1 MILHLSGHRRSCACV
16 RHSTG
21 GRLHAG
27 DTMADCCAL
36 KRSLAFYQWCMQQFL
51 GLTRADGHAKHRQ
64 SHLKV
69 VGLAP
74 ASNRPAAQE
83 VCCEGKHKN
92 DGDGNEG
99 ELQWWRAP
107 LSAIRWCLALNRAE
121 EREQGCHQALFR
133 WETQHPGVDRQWH
146 GAKRQQP
153 VGPGQPCHAMRQCC
167 AEPLMHGS
175 PVRPPSFAKFTAVL
189 RRQHQ
194 PGTGEEEMLLAP
206 DLKHSLCMCVP
217 LWWQWH
223 GGWARES
230 LAVGVP
236 LDDEEM
242 EEEAKARRNRLVM
255 PEDNNNCDTIM
266 PTTAR
271 KTKKEPATMLDLH
284 QHYSWAGQVGS
295 LAGISTLWTSLG
307 RRPAQ
312 AAMGKSWPPSK
323 VTCCTAWSVTA
334 SADGRTSCL
343 GWENS
348 CSATWWTAVSIER
361 PTTAP
366 GIFSV
371 A

>member
-16 RHSTG
+16 RHSNG

-51 GLTRADGHAKHRQ
+51 GLTRAEGHAKHRQ

-194 PGTGEEEMLLAP
+194 PGTGELDVAGP
-206 DLKHSLCMCVP
+206 WFKAQP
-217 LWWQWH
+217 LYVRPPLMTMTWRMGTRVI
-223 GGWARES
+223 GGGG
-230 LAVGVP
+230 AVGWWR
-236 LDDEEM
+236 DGGG
-242 EEEAKARRNRLVM
+242 
-255 PEDNNNCDTIM
+255 
-266 PTTAR
+266 
-271 KTKKEPATMLDLH
+271 
-284 QHYSWAGQVGS
+284 GQGE
-295 LAGISTLWTSLG
+295 T
-307 RRPAQ
+307 
-312 AAMGKSWPPSK
+312 
-323 VTCCTAWSVTA
+323 
-334 SADGRTSCL
+334 
-343 GWENS
+343 E
-348 CSATWWTAVSIER
+348 
-361 PTTAP
+361 
-366 GIFSV
+366 
-371 A
+371 